1 MAKGVL
7 SLVMILLLLGCGSQV
22 AEKPKEEPK
31 PSERPA
37 PQGTDHLVD
46 QVQQSPTLGEKE
58 LRTLRGA
65 HDVKKEIDQQTSD
78 QKQLLKESDNSATPT
93 ETQ

>member
-1 MAKGVL
+1 MAKGFL

-22 AEKPKEEPK
+22 AEKPQEHPK
-31 PSERPA
+31 PSEKSA

-46 QVQQSPTLGEKE
+46 QVQDAPTLGDKE

-65 HDVKKEIDQQTSD
+65 HDVKKQIDQQTSD
-78 QKQLLKESDNSATPT
+78 QKELLKESDNSTPAT